1 VQGNLDSA
9 ETNITARPMSATQR
23 LARTLRSPLAST
35 ISRVHGYVP
44 ALAAFATAIA
54 VHWIALHVF
63 GTVSFAVVMFLYV
76 TAIVVGGWCGYGPGI
91 LTVLLVFLV
100 PAYLFGRSHSIH
112 NMSAS
117 ALGGAL
123 LLSLMISRGASS
135 RRRSE
140 AALIDTNEVLE
151 ERVREK
157 TAELAEANAALQRHN
172 AELIRVNADL
182 EQFAY
187 SASHDLQEPLR
198 MVSLFTQMLRAKYAD
213 SLDAEG
219 QEYIGHAVAGAK
231 RLETLIRDL
240 RSYLAISSTGA
251 APELVDANTVV
262 ARCLKNL
269 QLLIEQR
276 GVRCEVGSLPA
287 VRLHEVHLEQLF
299 QNLITNGIKY
309 RRLDAPHIR
318 ISASRDDGNWI
329 CSVQDNGIGI
339 DPRYQDQIFGVFR
352 RLHSNDE
359 YEGTGIGLA
368 ICKRII
374 ERYGGRIW
382 VESKPGE
389 GSTFRFS
396 VPA

>member
-1 VQGNLDSA
+1 VQANLDTA
-9 ETNITARPMSATQR
+9 ETNIAARPMGAIQR
-23 LARTLRSPLAST
+23 LTRTLRSPRAT
-35 ISRVHGYVP
+35 ISSVQGYLP
-44 ALAAFATAIA
+44 ALATFAAAIA
-54 VHWIALHVF
+54 IHWVALHVF
-63 GTVSFAVVMFLYV
+63 GTVTFAVVMFLYV

-91 LTVLLVFLV
+91 LTVLLVFSV
-100 PAYLFGRSHSIH
+100 PGYLFGRGHSVH
-112 NMSAS
+112 NISAS
-117 ALGGAL
+117 ALGVSL

-140 AALIDTNEVLE
+140 AALIDTNEILE
-151 ERVREK
+151 ARVREK
-157 TAELAEANAALQRHN
+157 TAELADANAALQRHN

-198 MVSLFTQMLRAKYAD
+198 MVSLFTQMLKAKYSD
-213 SLDAEG
+213 SLDVEG
-219 QEYIGHAVAGAK
+219 EEYIGHAVAGAK
-231 RLETLIRDL
+231 RLETLISDL
-240 RSYLAISSTGA
+240 RSYLAVSSAA
-251 APELVDANTVV
+251 APPEPVDASMVV
-262 ARCLKNL
+262 TRCLQNL
-269 QLLIEQR
+269 TLLTEQH
-276 GVRCEVGSLPA
+276 GARCEVGSLPA

-309 RRLDAPHIR
+309 RRPDAPYIR
-318 ISASRDDGNWI
+318 ISAHSADANWI
-329 CSVQDNGIGI
+329 FSVQDNGIGI
-339 DPRYQDQIFGVFR
+339 DARYQDQIFGVFR
-352 RLHSNDE
+352 RLHGNDE

-368 ICKRII
+368 ICKRIV

>member
-1 VQGNLDSA
+1 VQANLDSA
-9 ETNITARPMSATQR
+9 EMKITAGPMSATPR
-23 LARTLRSPLAST
+23 LRRTLRSPLAT
-35 ISRVHGYVP
+35 ISGVQGYVP
-44 ALAAFATAIA
+44 PLATFVTAIA
-54 VHWIALHVF
+54 IHWVAVHVF
-63 GTVSFAVVMFLYV
+63 GAVSFAVVMFLYV

-91 LTVLLVFLV
+91 LIVLLVFSV
-100 PAYLFGRSHSIH
+100 PGYLFARNHSIH
-112 NMSAS
+112 NISVS
-117 ALGGAL
+117 ALGASL

-140 AALIDTNEVLE
+140 EALIDTNEALE

-157 TAELAEANAALQRHN
+157 TAELAEANASLQRQN

-198 MVSLFTQMLRAKYAD
+198 MVSLFTQLLGAKYAD

-219 QEYIGHAVAGAK
+219 EEYMGYAVAGAK
-231 RLETLIRDL
+231 RLETLISDL
-240 RSYLAISSTGA
+240 RNYLTITSTGA
-251 APELVDANTVV
+251 PPEPVNANMVV
-262 ARCLKNL
+262 ARCLENL
-269 QLLIEQR
+269 KLLIEQR
-276 GVRCEVGSLPA
+276 GAFCEVGSLPA

-309 RRLDAPHIR
+309 KRLDAPHIR
-318 ISASRDDGNWI
+318 ISASKDDANWVF
-329 CSVQDNGIGI
+329 SVQDNGIGI

-352 RLHSNDE
+352 RLHGNNE

-368 ICKRII
+368 ICKRIA

-382 VESKPGE
+382 VESKLGE